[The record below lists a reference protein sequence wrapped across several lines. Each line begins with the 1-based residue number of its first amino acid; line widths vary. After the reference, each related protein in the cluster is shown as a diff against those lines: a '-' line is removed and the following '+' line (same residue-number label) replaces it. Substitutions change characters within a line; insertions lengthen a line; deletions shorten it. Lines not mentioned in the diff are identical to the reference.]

1 MIVMDEQAD
10 LDQKQKADMMKQAA
24 ELSKEGHNFWKA
36 YHALK
41 EAGGDKEKA
50 LATLKGGKEE

>member
-1 MIVMDEQAD
+1 
-10 LDQKQKADMMKQAA
+10 MKKAA

-41 EAGGDKEKA
+41 NNYGDMEMARRDMNGGNAGQ
-50 LATLKGGKEE
+50 EE

>member
-1 MIVMDEQAD
+1 
-10 LDQKQKADMMKQAA
+10 MKKAA

-41 EAGGDKEKA
+41 NNYGDLEMARNSLNEGGAAGQ
-50 LATLKGGKEE
+50 EE

>member
-1 MIVMDEQAD
+1 
-10 LDQKQKADMMKQAA
+10 MKKAA

-41 EAGGDKEKA
+41 NNNGDIEIARQSLAEKFND
-50 LATLKGGKEE
+50 EEE